1 MELAE
6 WELRKEGIRFASIR
20 VETMHE
26 FISALEEFHPDI
38 IISDYALP
46 EFNGMQALRIT
57 KEKNPGIPFIVLT
70 GSTNEITA
78 VECMKAGA
86 TDYVIKGHTTRLP
99 FALCEALV
107 QAKVNRE
114 KEEAEA
120 GLRKSEMQLKSIIE
134 ATADGILA
142 VDNQGKVIRVNSRFI
157 RMWRIPQEL
166 IDLGDDNK
174 LLEFVL
180 DQLDN
185 PEAFLAK
192 VRELYVSGKEDK
204 SFILFKDGRVFQRFS
219 SPLILNDSIVGRV
232 WSFTDITDQR
242 KSEQEIRK
250 KVKELEDFYQ
260 MAVGRELRMVALKE
274 EIENLKKELEHV
286 KKGNA

>member
-1 MELAE
+1 
-6 WELRKEGIRFASIR
+6 
-20 VETMHE
+20 MHE

-192 VRELYVSGKEDK
+192 VRELYVSEKEDK